1 MVMNLKFAFI
11 FILSKVGAFLIDYI
25 PFYILLYVLAPYRV
39 WGYIAALL
47 FLFLYRYITS
57 AYFGATPGMMILKLK
72 LKKYDFKTCLK
83 REIYRFASAF
93 LWIGYLLALIDGN
106 KRTLH
111 DIMSDT
117 YVVYSENKEV
127 KETRKK
133 YIVIIANILLV
144 ISILRWTSSFILND
158 IGLIGLKRIY
168 HSDEYYQSFDGD
180 NLSSMSQDELYIKTL
195 GRKYTTVVDINKKPT
210 LIRISNKLTYIE
222 VYRLYIKGNR
232 ILGDYLY
239 KIDMPI
245 QFICSG
251 NFRGRL
257 EMCGLS
263 PKNDLVLID
272 EMGKVY
278 GKGEVNLG
286 SVLTLMCGDIDSDN
300 QDEAVILGRGG
311 DVEVFKLEGDKLNRI
326 YKGKIGE
333 DIIPQA
339 FYISKGIVVFA
350 KAHEKTIVY
359 SYAFKDN
366 KFQFKDKKYI
376 EANNISFASKLD
388 GSFIISHVYRN
399 NMTFGIGNIQLLE
412 AYDTERSQ
420 KKKYNFGLRPGR
432 RYEYKVR
439 TLEGVCDIDGDQN
452 EEIII
457 KAVQKDDVMGQ
468 EYIVEVYKLKRGMLW
483 VNRVLTIIEDVLH

>member
-1 MVMNLKFAFI
+1 MVMKLKFTWI
-11 FILSKVGAFLIDYI
+11 FILSRVGAYLIDYI
-25 PFYILLYVLAPYRV
+25 PFYLVVFVLAKFGA
-39 WGYIAALL
+39 WGYMAALV
-47 FLFLYRYITS
+47 FLFLYRYVTS
-57 AYFGATPGMMILKLK
+57 AYFGATPGMMLLKLK
-72 LKKYDFKTCLK
+72 LKRYDFRICLK
-83 REIYRFASAF
+83 REIYRIASALF
-93 LWIGYLLALIDGN
+93 WIGYLIGLIDKN

-111 DIMSDT
+111 DVMSGT
-117 YVVYSENKEV
+117 YVVYSESQEV
-127 KETRKK
+127 KEPVKK
-133 YIVIIANILLV
+133 YFIVLANILLV
-144 ISILRWTSSFILND
+144 ISVLRWTSSFILDD
-158 IGLIGLKRIY
+158 IGLIGLKKAY
-168 HSDEYYQSFDGD
+168 YSDEYYQSFDGD

-195 GRKYTTVVDINKKPT
+195 GRKYTTVVDIDKKPA

-222 VYRLYIKGNR
+222 VYRLYIKENR
-232 ILGDYLY
+232 LLGDYLY

-251 NFRGRL
+251 NFRGIA

-272 EMGKVY
+272 EKGKVY

-311 DVEVFKLEGDKLNRI
+311 DVEVFKLTNNKLQRI

-339 FYISKGIVVFA
+339 FYISKGIVVFG
-350 KAHEKTIVY
+350 KANNKTIVY
-359 SYAFKDN
+359 SYDFKNN
-366 KFQFKDKKYI
+366 KFIFRDKKYI
-376 EANNISFASKLD
+376 DAKNLSFASKFN

-412 AYDTERSQ
+412 AYDLNKGER
-420 KKKYNFGLRPGR
+420 KKYNFGQRPGR

-439 TLEGVCDIDGDQN
+439 TLEGVCDIDGDN
-452 EEIII
+452 KEEIII
-457 KAVQKDDVMGQ
+457 KAVGKDDVMGQ
-468 EYIVEVYKLKRGMLW
+468 GYIVEIYKPEKGMLLF
-483 VNRVLTIIEDVLH
+483 NRVLTIIEDILH